1 MRLVTTT
8 QDFNKAIKEDSE
20 THRESIDKTC
30 ELCKHHAQNLD
41 SLGAEEYN
49 LVNNLLNDILM
60 SEGKHEAIVRAFCF
74 GINIGARAQDN
85 ALKRVEEEKEL
96 ERMMK

>member
-8 QDFNKAIKEDSE
+8 QDFNKAIKEDFE

-30 ELCKHHAQNLD
+30 ELCEHHRQSLD
-41 SLGAEEYN
+41 SLGTEEYN
-49 LVNNLLNDILM
+49 LVNTILNDILM
-60 SEGKHEAIVRAFCF
+60 NEGKHQAIVQAFCY

-85 ALKRVEEEKEL
+85 ALKRIEEEKEL

>member
-8 QDFNKAIKEDSE
+8 QDFNKAIKEDFE
-20 THRESIDKTC
+20 VHRESIDKTC

-41 SLGAEEYN
+41 SLGTEEYN
-49 LVNNLLNDILM
+49 LINNLLNELLN
-60 SEGKHEAIVRAFCF
+60 EGKHEAIVRAFCF
-74 GINIGARAQDN
+74 GVNIGARAQDN
-85 ALKRVEEEKEL
+85 ALKRIEEEKEL